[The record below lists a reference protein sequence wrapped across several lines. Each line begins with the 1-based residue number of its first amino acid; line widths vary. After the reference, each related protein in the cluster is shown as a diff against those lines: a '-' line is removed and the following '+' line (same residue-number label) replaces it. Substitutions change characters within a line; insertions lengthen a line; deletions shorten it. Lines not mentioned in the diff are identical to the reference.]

1 MKKIE
6 PFRSYNDAL
15 STLDNGGRFYNILTK
30 ADDGVISKAELGK
43 VGGIFYG
50 KQQMILFFELSISK
64 LAEEKRKALI
74 SKLDKNLQQMYL
86 KYKPIELLPSEAYSK
101 GIIASNT
108 ILTGIPTLIESKSEF
123 IGFIMIPIVTGKV
136 TTFTMIPLI
145 DMYDVYEIRDEASDE
160 KFLIAHAKGKAKLP
174 KKKIKVA
181 GVLKELKSDRK
192 EAVASKRFL
201 EAIYHMEIR

>member
-6 PFRSYNDAL
+6 PFRNFNDAL
-15 STLDNGGRFYNILTK
+15 LNLDNGGRFYNILTK

-43 VGGIFYG
+43 VGGIFYD

-64 LAEEKRKALI
+64 LGEEKRNAVI
-74 SKLDKNLQQMYL
+74 SKLEDNLKALYT

-108 ILTGIPTLIESKSEF
+108 IITGIPTLTESKSEF
-123 IGFIMIPIVTGKV
+123 VGFIMIPMVVGKV

-160 KFLIAHAKGKAKLP
+160 NFLIAHAKGATKLP

-181 GVLKELKSDRK
+181 GVLKELRSDRK
-192 EAVASKRFL
+192 ESVASKRFL
-201 EAIYHMEIR
+201 EAIYHIEIH

>member
-6 PFRSYNDAL
+6 PFRNYNDAL

-43 VGGIFYG
+43 VGGIFYD

-64 LAEEKRKALI
+64 LDDEKRNVVI
-74 SKLDKNLQQMYL
+74 SKLDENLQQTYL

-108 ILTGIPTLIESKSEF
+108 IITGIPTLIESKSEF

-145 DMYDVYEIRDEASDE
+145 DMFDVYEIRDEASDE
-160 KFLIAHAKGKAKLP
+160 NFLIAHAKGATKLP

-181 GVLKELKSDRK
+181 GVLKELRSDQK
-192 EAVASKRFL
+192 ERAASKRFL